1 MERWKNKRDQML
13 SHANAITLPNSG
25 PSGWTKMKTNE
36 TSDQEKVPVVNC
48 STKDCPVAP
57 FCATM
62 AAIATIA
69 RRPLLIS
76 ASNFLDFSCR

>member
-1 MERWKNKRDQML
+1 
-13 SHANAITLPNSG
+13 
-25 PSGWTKMKTNE
+25 MKTNE

-76 ASNFLDFSCR
+76 ASNFLDFSCRDPLRGSCMKQNQIINAHTWHVLDSFQNYC